1 MAVFTPL
8 ARDDVTRL
16 LAHHSVGE
24 LVSMAAIAAGIENTN
39 YFVDTTEGRFVLT
52 LFERLSFQQLPFY
65 LELMRHLA
73 QRDLPVPM
81 PQENRAASLVS
92 EVKGKPAALV
102 TRLAGR
108 WIEHPD
114 VAQCSAFGT
123 LLAQM
128 HLQAQDLPRFQPN
141 LRGIGWWKITLPLL
155 EPHLDDESFQFLAE
169 EVIRQDTFFRSPVFE
184 NLPSG
189 PAHCDLFRDNV
200 LWHDADGSAP
210 RIGGVIDFYF
220 AGCTLWLFDIAIAV
234 NDWCADRASGAFDA
248 ARVKALLNSYHAVR
262 PLRDVEHDAWPIVLR
277 AAALR
282 FWMSRLHDWHLPR
295 PAQVLKPHD
304 PARFER
310 LLRARARHETPP
322 WID

>member
-184 NLPSG
+184 NL
-189 PAHCDLFRDNV
+189 
-200 LWHDADGSAP
+200 
-210 RIGGVIDFYF
+210 
-220 AGCTLWLFDIAIAV
+220 
-234 NDWCADRASGAFDA
+234 
-248 ARVKALLNSYHAVR
+248 
-262 PLRDVEHDAWPIVLR
+262 
-277 AAALR
+277 
-282 FWMSRLHDWHLPR
+282 
-295 PAQVLKPHD
+295 
-304 PARFER
+304 
-310 LLRARARHETPP
+310 
-322 WID
+322 